1 MIMHLDKE
9 HHDKLVE
16 DFKMIIDYLQNNV
29 VSKIITSVNFQLHNN
44 IKVHIFPSY
53 NRTDKGWITIT
64 RNGNYFTTEHSD
76 IFTTEGVGFN
86 LFDGYNDDILY
97 QFISCFDF
105 IKERC
110 EVGIE
115 ASKEIK
121 NEIDDFSI

>member
-1 MIMHLDKE
+1 MHLDKE

-44 IKVHIFPSY
+44 IKVHIFPSK
-53 NRTDKGWITIT
+53 TGKCWITIT
-64 RNGNYFTTEHSD
+64 RNGNYFTIENSD
-76 IFTTEGVGFN
+76 IFTTVKGVSFN

-110 EVGIE
+110 EAGVE